1 MGTMTSPVAP
11 QRPAML
17 SADESSEHALIL
29 ALARG
34 EGYGPAM
41 SALVA
46 AADAQTLT
54 SELRR
59 LRLLELL
66 GRRLTE
72 LAPERELDPRFVAAV
87 DGQLAFTRRDSLS
100 KQMLTWRLLKLL
112 RASGVTAIPLKGPFL
127 AERLHGDA
135 GARGSHDIDLMVAA
149 HEMRR
154 AVAVIEGAGY
164 VRPRVS
170 DELPRLHHIFE
181 AEEAPP
187 VELHWRLH
195 WYEAEY
201 AAELLERTVTDGDV
215 HRPAPA
221 DDLLS
226 LLLFYARDGLLGL
239 KAPVDIGAWWSLYGS
254 ELDPGALH
262 AILQR
267 HPALARPAAA
277 AALAAESV
285 LGAPIASCLE
295 PALLRRR
302 RTAAAVRLVDWAE
315 VQSEGEID
323 LTTKIV
329 DGLLAPPSGTLAFIQ
344 RAGFP
349 GMRGPLWL
357 APLQQLLYFGH
368 LARYGAPV
376 WARAMRSA
384 PPRPHAPSRP

>member
-1 MGTMTSPVAP
+1 MGTMTSPLARR
-11 QRPAML
+11 RPATL
-17 SADESSEHALIL
+17 PAGQSPEHALIL

-34 EGYGPAM
+34 EDRDAAIR
-41 SALVA
+41 ALVA

-72 LAPERELDPRFVAAV
+72 IARAPELDPRFVAAV
-87 DGQLAFTRRDSLS
+87 DEQVAFTRRDSLS
-100 KQMLTWRLLKLL
+100 KQMLTWRLLTML

-135 GARGSHDIDLMVAA
+135 GARGSHDIDLLVAA

-154 AVAVIEGAGY
+154 AVAVVEGAGY

-181 AEEAPP
+181 ADDAPP

-201 AAELLERTVTDGDV
+201 ATELLERTVADGDV
-215 HRPAPA
+215 RRPAPA
-221 DDLLS
+221 DDFLS

-239 KAPVDIGAWWSLYGS
+239 KAPLDIAAWWSLYGS
-254 ELDPGALH
+254 ELDPGELH
-262 AILQR
+262 AILRR

-285 LGAPIASCLE
+285 LGVPVASCLE
-295 PALLRRR
+295 PAVLRRR
-302 RTAAAVRLVDWAE
+302 RSAAAVRLVDWAE
-315 VQSEGEID
+315 VRSEGEVD
-323 LTTKIV
+323 VATKIV
-329 DGLLAPPSGTLAFIQ
+329 DGLLTPPTGTLAFIQ
-344 RAGFP
+344 RAAFP
-349 GMRGPLWL
+349 GMPGSPWT

-368 LARYGAPV
+368 LLRHGAPIA
-376 WARAMRSA
+376 ARAIRGG
-384 PPRPHAPSRP
+384 PPRPHASRRA